1 MEASATGSLITVNIH
16 GKPLEK
22 LIEVVSKGIGTLYR
36 PRKIRKEADAQA
48 YAIKVLEKAK
58 AEAGADSV
66 SIEADTVERI
76 CQRLVAQEVRRQN
89 NIDSVVEATAEEMK
103 GKQVSDEPVGDDWST
118 RFFGYVQNVSEKDMQ
133 AIWAKILAR
142 EIEKPNSFSIRLLN
156 LMSMLSRKEAEVI
169 GNMAQ
174 YVVYDY
180 TTNDAY
186 IFNSRVIEEFKF
198 NDVMLL
204 MELGL
209 LDGASNLAITL
220 DKNEA
225 DSINLLLTKRETG
238 LFFSS
243 TKEHMYVHIYKL
255 TSLGREIMQLVDGA
269 ELNINYVREF
279 AEELMRG
286 DNTISVLC
294 AKITKLV
301 DNDVELDEEHAY
313 VKLGAKYDKKEV

>member
-1 MEASATGSLITVNIH
+1 MEASATGSLITVNID

-22 LIEVVSKGIGTLYR
+22 LIEVVSNGIGTLYR

-48 YAIKVLEKAK
+48 YAIKVLGIAK
-58 AEAGADSV
+58 AIAGSDARLIDA
-66 SIEADTVERI
+66 ETTERI
-76 CQRLVAQEVRRQN
+76 GQRLVAQEIRRQN
-89 NIDSVVEATAEEMK
+89 NIDSVVEAAAVEMK
-103 GKQVSDEPVGDDWST
+103 GKQVSDDPVSDDWTT
-118 RFFGYVQNVSEKDMQ
+118 RFFGYVQDVSEEDMQ

-174 YVVYDY
+174 FVVYSY
-180 TTNDAY
+180 TSQDAY
-186 IFNSRVIEEFKF
+186 ILNSKKIEELKF
-198 NDVMLL
+198 NDIMLL

-209 LDGASNLAITL
+209 LDGSSNLAITF
-220 DKNEA
+220 DKNGA
-225 DSINLLLTKRETG
+225 DSINLLLTKKDTG
-238 LFFSS
+238 LFVSS
-243 TKEHMYVHIYKL
+243 TQEHMFVHIYKL

-269 ELNINYVREF
+269 ELNINYVKEF
-279 AEELMRG
+279 AEELMKG
-286 DNTISVLC
+286 DNTMSVLC

-313 VKLGAKYDKKEV
+313 VKMGAKYDMTT

>member
-1 MEASATGSLITVNIH
+1 MEASATGSLITVNID

-22 LIEVVSKGIGTLYR
+22 LIEVVSNGIGTLYR

-48 YAIKVLEKAK
+48 YAIKVLENAK
-58 AEAGADSV
+58 AIAGSDARLIDA
-66 SIEADTVERI
+66 ETTERI
-76 CQRLVAQEVRRQN
+76 GQRLVAQEIRRQN
-89 NIDSVVEATAEEMK
+89 NIDSVVEAASIEMK
-103 GKQVSDEPVGDDWST
+103 GKKVSEEPVGDDWAT
-118 RFFGYVQNVSEKDMQ
+118 RFFGYVQDVSEEDMQ

-174 YVVYDY
+174 FVVYDY
-180 TTNDAY
+180 TSHDAY
-186 IFNSRVIEEFKF
+186 ILNSKKIENYKF
-198 NDVMLL
+198 NDIMLL

-209 LDGASNLAITL
+209 LDGSSNLAITL

-225 DSINLLLTKRETG
+225 DSINLLLTKKETG
-238 LFFSS
+238 LFVSS
-243 TKEHMYVHIYKL
+243 TKEHMFVHIYKL

-269 ELNINYVREF
+269 ELNINYVKEY
-279 AEELMRG
+279 AEELMKG
-286 DNTISVLC
+286 DNTMSVLC
-294 AKITKLV
+294 AKITKLA

-313 VKLGAKYDKKEV
+313 VKLGSKYEKKVG